1 MSWKLFSVII
11 GYAFLISL
19 VLFGLV
25 VLCLLFCLVHIIR
38 SRGTEKAEETDA
50 DVAAEE
56 SQPKRTAKGPAQP
69 GKPSEP

>member
-56 SQPKRTAKGPAQP
+56 S
-69 GKPSEP
+69 